1 VRWFSVASGKEL
13 RATPTGRVF
22 TLVPTPD
29 GKKAAVWSVPPNVE
43 IPPITSNY
51 DLLPMD
57 GSAPE
62 TVPEKNR
69 KVSCAAFSPD
79 ATWALAGS
87 PEGTVRIWDL
97 KTKKPAGDDW
107 PLFQSYV
114 VDLGVTADKKTLVA
128 VDDQGTVKVADVA
141 GRKVTATAK
150 AHDKGVNGLIV
161 AKGGGRFATIG
172 TDGEVKAFD
181 MNAKEVRVWKLP
193 TVVNAAAFSPDGKQI
208 VTANGDGTAYVLD
221 VP

>member
-1 VRWFSVASGKEL
+1 V
-13 RATPTGRVF
+13 
-22 TLVPTPD
+22 
-29 GKKAAVWSVPPNVE
+29 AVWSVPANVD
-43 IPPITSNY
+43 IPPIMSNY
-51 DLLPMD
+51 DILALD
-57 GSAPE
+57 GSPAS

-79 ATWALAGS
+79 ASWALAGS
-87 PEGTVRIWDL
+87 PDGKIRIWDL
-97 KTKKPAGDDW
+97 GTKKQAGDDW

-114 VDLGVTADKKTLVA
+114 VDLGVTGDKKTLVA

-141 GRKVTATAK
+141 GRNVVGTAK

-172 TDGEVKAFD
+172 SDGEVKAFD
-181 MNAKEVRVWKLP
+181 MRAKEIRSWKLP
-193 TVVNAAAFSPDGKQI
+193 TLVNATAFSPDGKQI

-221 VP
+221 VPATERN